1 MVSMMNNETLEGKNL
16 KLHLLKYHHMNA
28 IKSSGIILSIIA
40 LIVLSIPS
48 INAQSDSTY
57 TSIDGTTSI
66 QVSTVS
72 LVIAENNSMPWGY
85 VEGKINNP
93 ASNYPV
99 IIQFFQDNIPVHFAQ
114 VMVNED
120 DSYQYKF
127 RVLNS
132 EKQVFSGTYEI
143 KIFKVVHRVLD
154 NLV

>member
-1 MVSMMNNETLEGKNL
+1 M
-16 KLHLLKYHHMNA
+16 H
-28 IKSSGIILSIIA
+28 
-40 LIVLSIPS
+40 
-48 INAQSDSTY
+48 SDSTY

-132 EKQVFSGTYEI
+132 EKQVFSGTYEV
-143 KIFKVVHRVLD
+143 KIFKVVHKVLD

>member
-1 MVSMMNNETLEGKNL
+1 MGMMINNETLGKNL
-16 KLHLLKYHHMNA
+16 KLHLLKYYHMNA

-93 ASNYPV
+93 A
-99 IIQFFQDNIPVHFAQ
+99 
-114 VMVNED
+114 
-120 DSYQYKF
+120 
-127 RVLNS
+127 
-132 EKQVFSGTYEI
+132 
-143 KIFKVVHRVLD
+143 
-154 NLV
+154 